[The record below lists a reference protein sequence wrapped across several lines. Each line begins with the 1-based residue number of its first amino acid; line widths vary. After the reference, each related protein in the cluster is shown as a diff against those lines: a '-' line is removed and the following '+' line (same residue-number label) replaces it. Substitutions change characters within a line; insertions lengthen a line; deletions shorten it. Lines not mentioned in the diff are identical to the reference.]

1 MPANLQVKDN
11 FGAVSK
17 QFNRFRKKFP
27 KELDGAFRGA
37 SGEVVK
43 RLQELT
49 PTRSTKLRN
58 SYIIKRIRTFFY
70 EVTNNAKSLKGFEY
84 IDALEFGTG
93 LFGPKKRKIVPKGK
107 KALRYVDRGR
117 RSVPKLGVS
126 ARSGSGKVVFA
137 RSVKGIKPYKMFKTV
152 RKNVTTIVNIFLRA
166 RLRAIL
172 RRFNVSSPPVG

>member
-1 MPANLQVKDN
+1 MPAKLQVKDN
-11 FGAVSK
+11 FGEVSR

-49 PTRSTKLRN
+49 PTRTTKLRN
-58 SYIIKRIRTFFY
+58 SYIIKRIRNFFY
-70 EVTNNAKSLKGFEY
+70 EITNNAKNKGFEY

-93 LFGPKKRKIVPKGK
+93 LFGPKKRRIRPKGK
-107 KALRYVDRGR
+107 KALRFVDRGR

-137 RSVKGIKPYKMFKTV
+137 RSVKGIKPYRMFKTV
-152 RKNVTTIVNIFLRA
+152 EKNVTVIVNIFLRA

-172 RRFNVSSPPVG
+172 RRFNVLSPAVR